1 MSKGQPWAVDDYKG
15 VFLIKRPPL
24 VSAWPI
30 SKTWPVTLEEQSAN
44 WKISVPLATTTSAG
58 LQTQGGYGF
67 QLQRQ
72 SHETFRES
80 SVSRRGAQRHL
91 AVCCLDSDVLSSSR
105 LRLSRRGWLNEAR
118 MEAPRLAWKQQGPVG
133 QVASLAEMPA
143 ETSTGQPGRPSTGG
157 RGGFAGGGRQW
168 LCGSPVESLEPR
180 RPGPPSHWHDGTS
193 ARRCNLTL
201 RRRYLHCADGKV
213 QPVLDAAAG
222 GEDPACRA
230 LDSPQPRALALVPA
244 RQDGGPWGFRV
255 AAAQW
260 QWQAPP
266 GLQRRGWRCTNWR
279 PPIHPAQAV
288 QCPAV
293 LPHKG
298 PNEHVS

>member
-15 VFLIKRPPL
+15 VCLIKRPPP
-24 VSAWPI
+24 VCAWLI

-118 MEAPRLAWKQQGPVG
+118 MEVPRLAWKQQGPVG
-133 QVASLAEMPA
+133 QV
-143 ETSTGQPGRPSTGG
+143 R
-157 RGGFAGGGRQW
+157 RQ
-168 LCGSPVESLEPR
+168 
-180 RPGPPSHWHDGTS
+180 GP
-193 ARRCNLTL
+193 
-201 RRRYLHCADGKV
+201 
-213 QPVLDAAAG
+213 
-222 GEDPACRA
+222 
-230 LDSPQPRALALVPA
+230 
-244 RQDGGPWGFRV
+244 
-255 AAAQW
+255 
-260 QWQAPP
+260 
-266 GLQRRGWRCTNWR
+266 
-279 PPIHPAQAV
+279 
-288 QCPAV
+288 
-293 LPHKG
+293 
-298 PNEHVS
+298 